1 MTEQHDVAP
10 EQSQSHLTTDGEL
23 VSALSVV
30 EAQPLEARAEG
41 YSKLYDEL
49 RAQLEGGDLPTRD

>member
-1 MTEQHDVAP
+1 MTEQPETAPTAPVA
-10 EQSQSHLTTDGEL
+10 DGEL

-30 EAQPLEARAEG
+30 ESQPLETRAEG
-41 YSKLYDEL
+41 YAKLYDEL